1 MSRPG
6 PDTGGDAPASR
17 SRLEELDR
25 ALAALGVDTSQLDG
39 RSCGDTVTTEAAT
52 TNTDTTEAATTDT
65 VTTDAVSRAGLPDEG
80 GPPVHRSRFG
90 PPLPRNFRLLWGAT
104 ALSNLGDGLRLVA
117 MPLLATSVTS
127 DPRLIAGV
135 TVAQRLPW
143 LFFIL
148 PGGAWA
154 DRFDRRLLRMRI
166 DIARALVMS
175 LLVAAI
181 VLDQA
186 SIVVIYV
193 VAALLASAEA
203 VVDSSSMAM
212 VPATVEGPDLERAV
226 GRLGST
232 ELAMNDLVGPPLGGL
247 LFGLAIAVPFGIDAA
262 TFVGAALVMALVSG
276 RYRPAAAQ
284 AKSGDRSSMRASLAE
299 GIRWLWNHRLLR
311 TLALVSTALG
321 TASFVGTAVFVIF
334 ATETLELSEFGYGL
348 LLVPGAVGG
357 IAGSLIAPRFRRF
370 ALRRTLP
377 IAVVGSGASTW
388 LMAVSSSPLVVGAL
402 SAVSLGS
409 VMVWNVLTL
418 ALRQRVIPDEMLGRV
433 GASYRFLV
441 YLGMPFGALAGG
453 LLANA
458 FGVRSAIFVSG
469 SILVSIGLLLP
480 VVLRGVDRY
489 ET

>member
-1 MSRPG
+1 MTDPSSVARDG
-6 PDTGGDAPASR
+6 SDVASTPLDEIDQA
-17 SRLEELDR
+17 LE
-25 ALAALGVDTSQLDG
+25 ALGVDTGGLE
-39 RSCGDTVTTEAAT
+39 RPAPAEVRTAT
-52 TNTDTTEAATTDT
+52 
-65 VTTDAVSRAGLPDEG
+65 RRG
-80 GPPVHRSRFG
+80 RFG
-90 PPLPRNFRLLWGAT
+90 TPLPRNFRLLWAAT

-135 TVAQRLPW
+135 VVAQRLPW

-154 DRFDRRLLRMRI
+154 DRFDRRLLRMRL
-166 DIARALVMS
+166 DMARAAVMAV
-175 LLVAAI
+175 LVAAI
-181 VLDQA
+181 AFDQT
-186 SIVVIYV
+186 SIVIIYV

-212 VPATVEGPDLERAV
+212 VPATVDGPDLERAI

-247 LFGLAIAVPFGIDAA
+247 LFGLAIAVPFGVDAV
-262 TFVGAALVMALVSG
+262 TFAGAALVMGFMSG
-276 RYRPAAAQ
+276 SYRPAQAAT
-284 AKSGDRSSMRASLAE
+284 AAASSVEQPTMRESLAE

-321 TASFVGTAVFVIF
+321 TASFIGNAVFVIF
-334 ATETLELSEFGYGL
+334 ATDTLELSDFGYGV
-348 LLVPGAVGG
+348 LLVPGALGG
-357 IAGSLIAPRFRRF
+357 IAGSLIAPRFKRF
-370 ALRRTLP
+370 PLRRTLP

-388 LMAVSSSPLVVGAL
+388 LMALTSSPILVGAL

-418 ALRQRVIPDEMLGRV
+418 ALRQRLIPDEMLGRV

-453 LLANA
+453 LLANQY
-458 FGVRSAIFVSG
+458 GVRSAIFVSG
-469 SILVSIGLLLP
+469 SVLVLVGLLLP
-480 VVLRGVDRY
+480 VVLRGVEQY
-489 ET
+489 EGSTN

>member
-1 MSRPG
+1 MDTSRFNGHSDGDSAAAIFVPPG
-6 PDTGGDAPASR
+6 SEHAPAR
-17 SRLEELDR
+17 
-25 ALAALGVDTSQLDG
+25 
-39 RSCGDTVTTEAAT
+39 
-52 TNTDTTEAATTDT
+52 
-65 VTTDAVSRAGLPDEG
+65 
-80 GPPVHRSRFG
+80 RSRFG
-90 PPLPRNFRLLWGAT
+90 APLPRNFRLLWSAT

-148 PGGAWA
+148 LGGALA
-154 DRFDRRLLRMRI
+154 DRYDRRLLRMRL
-166 DIARALVMS
+166 DIARAAVMGV
-175 LLVAAI
+175 LVAAI
-181 VLDQA
+181 VLDQT
-186 SIVVIYV
+186 SIMVIYV
-193 VAALLASAEA
+193 VAVLLASAEA
-203 VVDSSSMAM
+203 IVDSSSMAM
-212 VPATVEGPDLERAV
+212 VPATVEGHDLERAI

-247 LFGLAIAVPFGIDAA
+247 LFGLAIAVPFGIDAV
-262 TFVGAALVMALVSG
+262 TFAGAALVMALMTGS
-276 RYRPAAAQ
+276 YRPVATHPV
-284 AKSGDRSSMRASLAE
+284 SGDRPSLRASLAE
-299 GIRWLWNHRLLR
+299 GNRWLWNHRLLR

-321 TASFVGTAVFVIF
+321 TASFIGTAVFVIF
-334 ATETLELSEFGYGL
+334 ATETLGLSEFGYGV
-348 LLVPGAVGG
+348 LLVPGAIGG
-357 IAGSLIAPRFRRF
+357 IAGSLIAPRLRRF
-370 ALRRTLP
+370 PLRLTLP
-377 IAVVGSGASTW
+377 ISVVGSGASTW
-388 LMAVSSSPLVVGAL
+388 LMAVTSSPIVVGAL

-469 SILVSIGLLLP
+469 SVLIAVGLMLP
-480 VVLRGVDRY
+480 VVLRGVERY
-489 ET
+489 ERAPR

>member
-1 MSRPG
+1 VSIQSS
-6 PDTGGDAPASR
+6 DTGDPAAVSR
-17 SRLEELDR
+17 ASLDELDT
-25 ALAALGVDTSQLDG
+25 ALAALGVDTSRFNGQSD
-39 RSCGDTVTTEAAT
+39 GDTSAT
-52 TNTDTTEAATTDT
+52 I
-65 VTTDAVSRAGLPDEG
+65 VVPPGSRQAPAR
-80 GPPVHRSRFG
+80 RSRFG
-90 PPLPRNFRLLWGAT
+90 TPLPRNFRLLWGAT

-117 MPLLATSVTS
+117 MPLLAITVTS

-148 PGGAWA
+148 LGGALA
-154 DRFDRRLLRMRI
+154 DRYDRRLLRMWL
-166 DIARALVMS
+166 DVARALVMS
-175 LLVAAI
+175 VLVAAI
-181 VLDQA
+181 VLDQT

-193 VAALLASAEA
+193 VAVLLASAEA

-212 VPATVEGPDLERAV
+212 VPATVEGPDLERAI

-247 LFGLAIAVPFGIDAA
+247 LFGLAIAAPFGIDAL
-262 TFVGAALVMALVSG
+262 TFAGAALVMAVMSG
-276 RYRPAAAQ
+276 SYRPAAAQ
-284 AKSGDRSSMRASLAE
+284 RTSVDRPSVRASLAE

-321 TASFVGTAVFVIF
+321 TASFIGTAVFVIF
-334 ATETLELSEFGYGL
+334 ATETLGLSEFGYGV
-348 LLVPGAVGG
+348 LLVPGAIGG

-370 ALRRTLP
+370 SLRVTLSV
-377 IAVVGSGASTW
+377 AVVGSGASTW
-388 LMAVSSSPLVVGAL
+388 LMAVTSSPIVVGAL
-402 SAVSLGS
+402 AAVSLGS

-469 SILVSIGLLLP
+469 SILIAVGLMLP
-480 VVLRGVDRY
+480 VVLRGVERY
-489 ET
+489 ERAT